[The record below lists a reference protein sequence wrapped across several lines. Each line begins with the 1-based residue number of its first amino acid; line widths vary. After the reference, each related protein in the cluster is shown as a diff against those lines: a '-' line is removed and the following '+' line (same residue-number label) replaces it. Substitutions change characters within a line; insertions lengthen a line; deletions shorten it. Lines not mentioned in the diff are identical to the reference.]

1 MKQSVLCITGLPWIQ
16 QSKVLTPNSSYQD
29 FPQVEGYIDVPGDV
43 SKIESAVATYGSVMT
58 CMRWGET
65 PADDCY
71 MANYR
76 EGYLALS
83 ILSLQF

>member
-1 MKQSVLCITGLPWIQ
+1 M
-16 QSKVLTPNSSYQD
+16 
-29 FPQVEGYIDVPGDV
+29 PGDV